1 MLLQFSFHLDSSL
14 SFSGEFNAGAPTT
27 LQAGTMTKKQRSEAA
42 VSRYVENDVNLIK
55 ETYRSLGNKYNLNA
69 RTVNRAVEKAAK
81 HGMSSLRYRVK
92 PVAVPAQMQKKLSIE
107 DETFIRLLIDRF
119 PYLYLDEVVS
129 LLKHHRF
136 VDITLATACNVLNV
150 SFYKQPLSF
159 NDNAA

>member
-1 MLLQFSFHLDSSL
+1 MQVLL
-14 SFSGEFNAGAPTT
+14 TT
-27 LQAGTMTKKQRSEAA
+27 LQAGNMTKKQRIEAA
-42 VSRYVENDVNLIK
+42 VSRFVENDVNLIE

-92 PVAVPAQMQKKLSIE
+92 PVAVPAQMLKKLSIE
-107 DETFIRLLIDRF
+107 DETSICRLIDRL

-129 LLKHHRF
+129 LLTEHHRS
-136 VDITLATACNVLNV
+136 VDITLATACNVLNL
-150 SFYKQPLSF
+150 SFYKQHLSV

>member
-1 MLLQFSFHLDSSL
+1 
-14 SFSGEFNAGAPTT
+14 
-27 LQAGTMTKKQRSEAA
+27 
-42 VSRYVENDVNLIK
+42 LIE

-92 PVAVPAQMQKKLSIE
+92 PVAVPAQMLKKLSIE
-107 DETFIRLLIDRF
+107 DETFICRLIDRF

-129 LLKHHRF
+129 LLKHHRS
-136 VDITLATACNVLNV
+136 VDITLATACNGLNL
-150 SFYKQPLSF
+150 SFYKQHLSV